1 MAQQWFWLAVSDKA
15 ESSDIITLYQSGRM
29 EWRNEMN
36 TGRWKYERDTA
47 IGQGFFYIEFS
58 AKNSPTKRQHILREI
73 DDWHAVLL
81 SAGHPKYI
89 DNAHFRPESAIHR
102 NTKNIVMQKLRPLV
116 SGPLASSPPKRQR
129 TSGVYQHTADDDQPH
144 ASDTNPTSLT

>member
-1 MAQQWFWLAVSDKA
+1 MARQWLWLTVSDKA

-47 IGQGFFYIEFS
+47 IDQGFFYIEFS
-58 AKNSPTKRQHILREI
+58 AKNSPTKHQHILGEI

-81 SAGHPKYI
+81 PADHPKYI

-102 NTKNIVMQKLRPLV
+102 NTKNIVMQKLGPLV
-116 SGPLASSPPKRQR
+116 SGPLARSLPKRQR
-129 TSGVYQHTADDDQPH
+129 TSGIYQPKANNDQP
-144 ASDTNPTSLT
+144 ALCQ